1 MKQVAIPME
10 ELMPIL
16 QLQMDTSGSALLTVT
31 GWSMLPMLHNRKDT
45 VAICPVTG
53 SCKATDVILYQRDN
67 GQYVLHRILRKT
79 KTGYILCGDNQ
90 FFTEKLRQDQILA
103 VVTGFTRKG
112 KTYSVTQPG
121 YRFYARFWVLFHP
134 LRWLYLIPRRAV
146 GKVRTF
152 LRRRKNKKH

>member
-45 VAICPVTG
+45 VTICPVTG

-67 GQYVLHRILRKT
+67 GQYVLHRIVKVGET
-79 KTGYILCGDNQ
+79 YTCIGDNQ
-90 FFTEKLRQDQILA
+90 YQYETGVRHDQMIGL
-103 VVTGFTRKG
+103 VTGFYRDQEYHSATELSHR
-112 KTYSVTQPG
+112 V
-121 YRFYARFWVLFHP
+121 YRFLWHHS
-134 LRWLYLIPRRAV
+134 RWLRPRVQAVKSKIRRLI
-146 GKVRTF
+146 
-152 LRRRKNKKH
+152 KK